1 MPPEAPGANGAIE
14 SFEIERKYEIDDRA
28 ELPGLRDLAA
38 IGLSPGAPERH
49 LLEARYF
56 DTPAGELGAQR
67 VAVRMRR
74 GGKDEGWHLK
84 EKGPDGARE
93 LLWPLAEEMPQGL
106 IRELEARIGPDAP
119 ARIGAIASLRTSR
132 VTVRLRD
139 AEGVELVE
147 LADDRVEAS
156 NELTGG
162 RQAWREWEAELMPG
176 ADATVLD
183 RLEPLLVAAGAT
195 RVRGTSKIQRTM
207 SLPPAPE
214 MSLPSATEM
223 PTPPA
228 AQIPIPPSRD
238 A

>member
-1 MPPEAPGANGAIE
+1 
-14 SFEIERKYEIDDRA
+14 
-28 ELPGLRDLAA
+28 
-38 IGLSPGAPERH
+38 
-49 LLEARYF
+49 
-56 DTPAGELGAQR
+56 
-67 VAVRMRR
+67 
-74 GGKDEGWHLK
+74 
-84 EKGPDGARE
+84 
-93 LLWPLAEEMPQGL
+93 MPQGL

-176 ADATVLD
+176 AGATVLD

-214 MSLPSATEM
+214 MSLTSATEM